1 MIRGIALQGWGV
13 GAVQGVRAAR
23 WGRGGL
29 TQSRGRQQEGLV
41 GSGVE

>member
-1 MIRGIALQGWGV
+1 MKRGIALQGWGV

-29 TQSRGRQQEGLV
+29 TQSPPNRRGWWAL
-41 GSGVE
+41 GVE